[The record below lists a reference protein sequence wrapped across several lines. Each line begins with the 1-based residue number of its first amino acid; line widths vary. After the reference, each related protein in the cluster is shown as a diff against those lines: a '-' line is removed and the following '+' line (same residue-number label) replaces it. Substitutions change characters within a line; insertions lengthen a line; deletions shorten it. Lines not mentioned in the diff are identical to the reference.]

1 MKYFEFTAYLEPCY
15 AGFLKSYN
23 LRSELRG
30 FALIGML
37 ARPGAIYGLFDVCH
51 YTSNLI

>member
-23 LRSELRG
+23 LCNELRG
-30 FALIGML
+30 FAPIPIRLIIEKL
-37 ARPGAIYGLFDVCH
+37 
-51 YTSNLI
+51 